1 MALETWIMHACMVG
15 DAGGIEPAC
24 TDAPDGAPPNGERKD
39 ALDTVA
45 HHTVAMRRCRAQ
57 VASVAAAAAASLG
70 VKRQRTSRT
79 TRPRHHNRRRM
90 RRAARCLRRRTSC
103 TARARTQ
110 RHRLVAARARAGP
123 TWEFERGSTVACASW
138 RQGAARAA
146 CGERATRRSMA
157 SGSLGAAPSSD
168 APGAGRSG
176 AEARECAQMKKRYED
191 AHGFS
196 SAGSPGG

>member
-1 MALETWIMHACMVG
+1 MHACMVG

-57 VASVAAAAAASLG
+57 VASVAAAAAAASLG

-79 TRPRHHNRRRM
+79 CRPRHHNRRRM

-123 TWEFERGSTVACASW
+123 TWESERGSTVARAS
-138 RQGAARAA
+138 RRGARGVRRKGHTQVDGKRIVGSSSVLRRAWSRPQRGGGARV
-146 CGERATRRSMA
+146 RA
-157 SGSLGAAPSSD
+157 D
-168 APGAGRSG
+168 
-176 AEARECAQMKKRYED
+176 EKKV
-191 AHGFS
+191 
-196 SAGSPGG
+196 